1 MTSGKPDRAKY
12 MSKIER
18 KMANLMGQS
27 FKTGIISTSP
37 WRDADGRT
45 RVDRIR
51 LPPKAYMVN
60 HADG

>member
-37 WRDADGRT
+37 GVTPMAGRAST
-45 RVDRIR
+45 AFACLQKPIW
-51 LPPKAYMVN
+51 
-60 HADG
+60 